1 MPVFRAL
8 VTSHPVTAYFALTF
22 AISWGGVLAAIAAA
36 GGIPDERGEFD
47 AVLPLAILLM
57 LAGPTASGILLTA
70 LVHGRAGFREL
81 LSRLARWRV
90 PSRSYAVALFT
101 APVVMMAVLLALS
114 FFSPVFLPGILATDA
129 PVSRLVF
136 AIAAALGAGIFEEIG
151 WMGFAAPMLLR
162 RHGILTSA
170 LVVGVLW
177 GAWHIIGNVVLA
189 SGTYSGTLPVKAFL
203 VTRVVG
209 LLAGGLPAF
218 RVLMVWVYARTESLL
233 LMMLMHA
240 SLTASTL
247 ILEPVG
253 IAGVPLLVLDVVSIL
268 VWWTV
273 VAVVVLVNR
282 RLFLSAPD
290 EEIGAKS
297 RMRAIA

>member
-1 MPVFRAL
+1 MWGAL
-8 VTSHPVTAYFALTF
+8 WTVYLVWGSTYLAIRVMVETVPPLLGAGARFAV
-22 AISWGGVLAAIAAA
+22 AGAVMVGVLALRR
-36 GGIPDERGEFD
+36 PVR
-47 AVLPLAILLM
+47 
-57 LAGPTASGILLTA
+57 
-70 LVHGRAGFREL
+70 
-81 LSRLARWRV
+81 LSRGQ
-90 PSRSYAVALFT
+90 AL
-101 APVVMMAVLLALS
+101 
-114 FFSPVFLPGILATDA
+114 
-129 PVSRLVF
+129 
-136 AIAAALGAGIFEEIG
+136 
-151 WMGFAAPMLLR
+151 
-162 RHGILTSA
+162 SA

-189 SGTYSGTLPVKAFL
+189 SGTYSGTLPVQAFL

-233 LMMLMHA
+233 LMMLMHV

-247 ILEPVG
+247 ILEPVA
-253 IAGVPLLVLDVVSIL
+253 IAGVPLLVLDLVSIL

-273 VAVVVLVNR
+273 VAVVVFVNR

-290 EEIGAKS
+290 VEIAATS

>member
-1 MPVFRAL
+1 MPAFRTF

-22 AISWGGVLAAIAAA
+22 AISWGGVLAVIAAA

-47 AVLPLAILLM
+47 AVRPLAILLM

-90 PSRSYAVALFT
+90 PIRSYAVALLT
-101 APVVMMAVLLALS
+101 APVVMTAVLLALS
-114 FFSPVFLPGILATDA
+114 FFSPVFLPGILATDD
-129 PVSRLVF
+129 PGSRLAF
-136 AIAAALGAGIFEEIG
+136 AMAVALGAGIFEEIG

-203 VTRVVG
+203 VTRLVG

-233 LMMLMHA
+233 LMMLMHV

-247 ILEPVG
+247 ILEPVA
-253 IAGVPLLVLDVVSIL
+253 IAGVPLLVLDLVSIL

-290 EEIGAKS
+290 EEIAAKS